1 MLAKDLRS
9 KSVPD
14 LQKQLASLRE
24 KLRDLNFRIAN
35 KQVKNYREH
44 KRLREDIARILTIM
58 HEKVADRPAANK

>member
-44 KRLREDIARILTIM
+44 KNLREDIARVLTVL
-58 HEKVADRPAANK
+58 HEKNATRPAATK